1 MEDALSSLRSSLDD
15 DQVYLRETR
24 TLLRILQ
31 NLLNDPDNAKYRTVR
46 AACNV
51 SSSKIALP
59 PALVMSFLRGVCLHT
74 CLFSN

>member
-1 MEDALSSLRSSLDD
+1 MEEALTSLRNSMDD
-15 DQVYLRETR
+15 DQDYLRQTR

-51 SSSKIALP
+51 SIE
-59 PALVMSFLRGVCLHT
+59 
-74 CLFSN
+74 